1 MANKIKL
8 ENDLVSIFK
17 QDHFGRGITKL
28 DNLLVFVDKALPFEK
43 CKIEIINKKKNYCEA
58 IIKAMILPSKDRV
71 IPDCP
76 YYNSC
81 GGCHIMHQQRVEQL
95 KFKEN
100 KVKELLERFTNLKD
114 IKVKPIIYDKQF
126 YYRNKIILHSKN
138 NKLGFYQ
145 EKTHDIVE
153 INTCMIT
160 TQEINEVYHK
170 ILNYLKEFPNNK
182 VEEIMIRSN
191 YKKEIMIV
199 IDGKIDKNNFISYFN
214 ETSSI
219 YINDE
224 LVHGNSYL
232 YEKIFGL
239 KFKVYPKSFFQV
251 NEDMM
256 KQMYKIVMD
265 YYKNK
270 NYSLVLDL
278 YCGTGTIGM
287 LVSKYV
293 KEVIGVEIVSDSI
306 KAAKEC
312 QKENNISNI
321 SFYNGKV
328 EDLIDTFKQVDSIII
343 DPPRKGLDKYTIDNI
358 LKLNPE
364 SIIYVSC
371 DPATLARDLNIL
383 KDNYNVIEVNPID
396 MFPNTYHVE
405 CVCVLKRK

>member
-1 MANKIKL
+1 MTNKVKI
-8 ENDLVSIFK
+8 ENDLVTILK

-28 DNLLVFVDKALPFEK
+28 DNLLVFVDKALPSEK
-43 CKIEIINKKKNYCEA
+43 CEIEIINQKKNYCEA
-58 IIKAMILPSKDRV
+58 SIKKMIVPSKDRV

-76 YYNSC
+76 YYNDC
-81 GGCHIMHQQRVEQL
+81 GGCHIMHQERLEQL

-114 IKVKPIIYDKQF
+114 IKIKPIIYDNQF
-126 YYRNKIILHSKN
+126 YYRNKIILHGKN

-160 TQEINEVYHK
+160 RQEINEVYNK
-170 ILNYLKEFPNNK
+170 VEKYLKEFPNK
-182 VEEIMIRSN
+182 IDQIMIRSN

-199 IDGKIDKNNFISYFN
+199 IDGKIDIDNFTSYFN
-214 ETSSI
+214 EISSI
-219 YINDE
+219 YINNE

-232 YEKIFGL
+232 YEEIFGL
-239 KFKVYPKSFFQV
+239 KFKIYPKSFFQV

-256 KQMYKIVMD
+256 KKMYKIVID

-293 KEVIGVEIVSDSI
+293 KEVIGVEVISDSI

-328 EDLIDTFKQVDSIII
+328 ENLIDNFKQVESIII

-383 KDNYNVIEVNPID
+383 KDNYDIIEINPID

-405 CVCVLKRK
+405 NTVILERK